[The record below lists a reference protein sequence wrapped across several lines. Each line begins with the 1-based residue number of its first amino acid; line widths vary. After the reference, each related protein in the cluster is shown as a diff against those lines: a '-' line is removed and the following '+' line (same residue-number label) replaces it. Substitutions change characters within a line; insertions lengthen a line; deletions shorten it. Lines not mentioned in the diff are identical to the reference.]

1 MDIFYSVILGI
12 VQGLTE
18 FLPVSSS
25 AHLVIA
31 PKLLGGSPELLHS
44 LAFDIALHAGT
55 LAAVV
60 WYFRKKLASMAAVFL
75 GGIASAQKRKETD
88 FKLAVYILLAT
99 IPAVAAAL
107 VFEEQIE
114 GIFREPQYTAA
125 ALIVFG
131 VVLFLADRFSKRQ
144 LSLAEITLKAA
155 LIIGLFQALALMPG
169 VSRSGITITAALIL
183 GYRREDAAE
192 FSFLL
197 SVPAIAGAFVFG
209 LKDLLGAGI
218 TPAETLTVISGFAAA
233 AASGFFAIKFLMSF
247 IKKSSFLPFVIYRG
261 ALGAAILMMASAG
274 AL

>member
-1 MDIFYSVILGI
+1 MDILHSIILGI

-31 PKLLGGSPELLHS
+31 PKLLKGSSELLHS

-60 WYFRKKLASMAAVFL
+60 WFFRKKLIAMASGFFA
-75 GGIASAQKRKETD
+75 GIASADKRKETD
-88 FKLAVYILLAT
+88 FRLAVYIILAT

-107 VFEEQIE
+107 LFEKQIE
-114 GIFREPQYTAA
+114 GVFREPKYTAA

-131 VVLFLADRFSKRQ
+131 IILYFADRFSKRKN
-144 LSLAEITLKAA
+144 SIAEITLKAA
-155 LIIGLFQALALMPG
+155 LIVGLFQSLSLLPG
-169 VSRSGITITAALIL
+169 VSRSGITITAALLL
-183 GYRREDAAE
+183 GYRREDSAE

-197 SVPAIAGAFVFG
+197 SVPAITGAFVFG
-209 LKDLLGAGI
+209 LKDLIGAGMS
-218 TPAETLTVISGFAAA
+218 AGEAAAVVSGFAAA
-233 AASGFFAIKFLMSF
+233 AVSGFFAIKFLMSF
-247 IKKSSFLPFVIYRG
+247 LKKSSFLPFVIYRG
-261 ALGAAILMMASAG
+261 ALGILILIMVFGG